1 MYPARVIVPTG
12 AGARPRVCGPDGVR
26 ATSSCSWDFCWDP
39 GPNNNNTSKKG
50 RATESLLPGSVE
62 HRSARKHRCA
72 VGVNGRLRVR
82 LYSIQHLL
90 WIFRAFVLC
99 LVVGVRADLSCLP
112 MSGYGLRTSQTSQT
126 ANQVQR
132 RGEGKRHLE
141 GPRGGGEGGVSRVY
155 GPAEARVTAVGSR
168 RPLED
173 AAASD
178 AGPRSHPS
186 EVLSGRRPPGYLLR
200 GTL

>member
-1 MYPARVIVPTG
+1 MYPARVIEPTG

-26 ATSSCSWDFCWDP
+26 ATSSCCWDFCWDP
-39 GPNNNNTSKKG
+39 GPNNNNSSKKA

-112 MSGYGLRTSQTSQT
+112 MSGYGLRTSQT

-132 RGEGKRHLE
+132 RGEGKRPLE

-155 GPAEARVTAVGSR
+155 GTAEARVTGAVGSR

-178 AGPRSHPS
+178 AGTRSRAK
-186 EVLSGRRPPGYLLR
+186 SGAAVAPHATHLGGEL
-200 GTL
+200 

>member
-1 MYPARVIVPTG
+1 MYPARPRGQLSPLAQALGHASVVPT
-12 AGARPRVCGPDGVR
+12 ASEPPH
-26 ATSSCSWDFCWDP
+26 
-39 GPNNNNTSKKG
+39 PNNNNTSKKT
-50 RATESLLPGSVE
+50 RASTESLLPGSVE
-62 HRSARKHRCA
+62 HRSARKHRCT

-112 MSGYGLRTSQTSQT
+112 MSGYGLRTSQT

-155 GPAEARVTAVGSR
+155 GTAEARVTGAVGSR

-178 AGPRSHPS
+178 AGTRSRAK
-186 EVLSGRRPPGYLLR
+186 SGAAVAPHATHLGGEL
-200 GTL
+200 

>member
-1 MYPARVIVPTG
+1 
-12 AGARPRVCGPDGVR
+12 
-26 ATSSCSWDFCWDP
+26 
-39 GPNNNNTSKKG
+39 
-50 RATESLLPGSVE
+50 
-62 HRSARKHRCA
+62 
-72 VGVNGRLRVR
+72 
-82 LYSIQHLL
+82 
-90 WIFRAFVLC
+90 
-99 LVVGVRADLSCLP
+99 
-112 MSGYGLRTSQTSQT
+112 MSGYGLRTSQT

-155 GPAEARVTAVGSR
+155 GTAEARVTGAVGSR